1 MKQRR
6 RAGRRPARHEPQIT
20 NLYRPG
26 AVAGRAGLLSLHR
39 LVEGVSRVKRKTII
53 SGAAAVVIGVSMAGC
68 TFEDSEERGLDD
80 DAAAMLTANVTL
92 ADAIATAEKEAGG
105 KAISAGIDDEDDA
118 FFIAVTVALGEQV
131 RTVLID
137 PQSGRVVKIGAH
149 DEDGEDDE
157 DDEEDDE

>member
-1 MKQRR
+1 
-6 RAGRRPARHEPQIT
+6 
-20 NLYRPG
+20 
-26 AVAGRAGLLSLHR
+26 
-39 LVEGVSRVKRKTII
+39 
-53 SGAAAVVIGVSMAGC
+53 MAGC

-118 FFIAVTVALGEQV
+118 FFIAVTVARGEQV

-137 PQSGRVVKIGAH
+137 PQNGKVVKIGAH